1 MNCYKTEGWGYK
13 GTREQ
18 RLVKK
23 EEGESSW
30 NWPLLLLLSVYFKV
44 KKKMVEEKFPNLAA

>member
-44 KKKMVEEKFPNLAA
+44 KKKNG